1 MKGVCQS
8 CGAVAPLEWFLAD
21 GKYKQCLAVMATIPR
36 EVAPVTVR
44 YLGLFRPASGRA
56 MSPDKTVRILGE
68 IAALVTAGHV
78 QVKGKVARPCQAR
91 IWAEAMEQMLV
102 QRDALD
108 LPMASHVYLLK
119 VAYGLADVADAGAER
134 KVREAEQ
141 SGVRPVA
148 LREEEGGE
156 SADGLLPMERQMQQR
171 GIHLPNVL
179 KKG

>member
-21 GKYKQCLAVMATIPR
+21 GKYKQCLTVMSTIPR
-36 EVAPVTVR
+36 EVSPVTVR

-68 IAALVTAGHV
+68 IVALVTSGHV
-78 QVKGKVARPCQAR
+78 QVKGKVARPCPAR
-91 IWAEAMEQMLV
+91 IWAEAMEQMLA

-119 VAYGLADVADAGAER
+119 VAYGLADAADAGAER

-141 SGVRPVA
+141 TGHRPP
-148 LREEEGGE
+148 GGTDQHE
-156 SADGLLPMERQMQQR
+156 AEPADGLLPIERAMQKRQS
-171 GIHLPNVL
+171 GL
-179 KKG
+179 

>member
-1 MKGVCQS
+1 MNGVCQS

-21 GKYKQCLAVMATIPR
+21 TKYKQCLVVMADIPR
-36 EVAPVTVR
+36 EVAPVAVR
-44 YLGLFRPASGRA
+44 YLSLFRPASGRA

-78 QVKGKVARPCQAR
+78 QVKGKVARPCPAR
-91 IWAEAMEQMLV
+91 IWAEAMEQMLA

-108 LPMASHVYLLK
+108 LPMASHGYLLK

-141 SGVRPVA
+141 SGVRPWS
-148 LREEEGGE
+148 RPDEE
-156 SADGLLPMERQMQQR
+156 SDDAADGLLPIERQMQRR
-171 GIHLPNVL
+171 GL
-179 KKG
+179 K

>member
-21 GKYKQCLAVMATIPR
+21 GKYKHCLSVMATIPR

-78 QVKGKVARPCQAR
+78 QVKGKVARPCPAR
-91 IWAEAMEQMLV
+91 IWAEAMEQMLA

-108 LPMASHVYLLK
+108 LPMASHGYLLK

-134 KVREAEQ
+134 RVREAEQ
-141 SGVRPVA
+141 SGIRPVA

>member
-21 GKYKQCLAVMATIPR
+21 GKYKQCLSVMATIPR

-68 IAALVTAGHV
+68 IAALVGSGYV
-78 QVKGKVARPCQAR
+78 QVDKLVARPCPPR
-91 IWAEAMEQMLV
+91 IWAEAMEQMRENPKL
-102 QRDALD
+102 R
-108 LPMASHVYLLK
+108 LPMKSHNYLK
-119 VAYGLADVADAGAER
+119 SVAYDLADAADAVAER

-141 SGVRPVA
+141 SGVRPVS
-148 LREEEGGE
+148 RPEEENGE
-156 SADGLLPMERQMQQR
+156 PADGLLPMERQMQQR

-179 KKG
+179 KKV